1 MKPGK
6 PAKSRENP
14 PPTGDSV
21 KVGNLVIPSSFS
33 KYKGYYPAKLVVAVE
48 ERGDKPN
55 LVSLEGEEG
64 YRFESDLIIVSS

>member
-1 MKPGK
+1 MKPDK
-6 PAKSRENP
+6 PAKSRGNF